1 MTKANDIEKM
11 SKADLIKLVKSQKAK
26 NMTTVQKPKA
36 VQGQPIEILESA
48 IKEKSEKRFFPNS
61 FEICPNSEGGAQI
74 FGSTYVGGKGGF
86 RGKLNCYIPNVK
98 AFAEAILKAP
108 HKARTDV

>member
-1 MTKANDIEKM
+1 M
-11 SKADLIKLVKSQKAK
+11 
-26 NMTTVQKPKA
+26 
-36 VQGQPIEILESA
+36 ESA

-86 RGKLNCYIPNVK
+86 RGKLNAYIPDVK